1 MQIPRCLQESRQVH
15 EAQGRQEVTED
26 FKERHRAVLRQTF
39 DTEAEVERRLQA
51 IIAAD
56 EDSKLH
62 WDALARL
69 CGINR
74 DKR

>member
-1 MQIPRCLQESRQVH
+1 MTDDL
-15 EAQGRQEVTED
+15 
-26 FKERHRAVLRQTF
+26 KERHRAILRQTF

-51 IIAAD
+51 IIASD

-69 CGINR
+69 CGLTP
-74 DKR
+74 DKK

>member
-1 MQIPRCLQESRQVH
+1 
-15 EAQGRQEVTED
+15 VTEA
-26 FKERHRAVLRQTF
+26 FKERHRAILRQTF
-39 DTEAEVERRLQA
+39 NTEAEVERRLQS

-69 CGINR
+69 CGLTPN
-74 DKR
+74 KK